1 MALKPFSLLPI
12 IYPVASSKFKT
23 QVADPFIPILVSID
37 PVEIPFLDP
46 IVPSSLTINLGT
58 KNKLIPFVPSGESSA
73 LAKTK

>member
-1 MALKPFSLLPI
+1 M
-12 IYPVASSKFKT
+12 
-23 QVADPFIPILVSID
+23 D
-37 PVEIPFLDP
+37 PVEIPFLGP